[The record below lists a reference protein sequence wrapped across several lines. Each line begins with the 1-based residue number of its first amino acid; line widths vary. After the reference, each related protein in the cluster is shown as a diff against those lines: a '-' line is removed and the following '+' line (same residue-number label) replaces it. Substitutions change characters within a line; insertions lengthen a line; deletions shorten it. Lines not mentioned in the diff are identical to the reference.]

1 MRRLGPS
8 DQGPENRPCAA
19 HIGHKKSKTAS
30 NKSRRRMMASWHLAE
45 AGHASTCVM
54 KVASVKS
61 RRKAKESDLG
71 GGWTLIDIGESHLE
85 GFVSLVLKTRHRHP
99 KIVFLFGPQ
108 N

>member
-1 MRRLGPS
+1 MIRLGLKNQEAN
-8 DQGPENRPCAA
+8 DGAWAA

-61 RRKAKESDLG
+61 RRKAKESTMAEVGHVL
-71 GGWTLIDIGESHLE
+71 TLVSHVVI
-85 GFVSLVLKTRHRHP
+85 GFVLDN
-99 KIVFLFGPQ
+99 GQ
-108 N
+108 

>member
-19 HIGHKKSKTAS
+19 HIGHKKSKTVS

-45 AGHASTCVM
+45 SGHASTCVM

-61 RRKAKESDLG
+61 RRKAKESTMAEVGHVL
-71 GGWTLIDIGESHLE
+71 TLVSHVVI
-85 GFVSLVLKTRHRHP
+85 GFVLDN
-99 KIVFLFGPQ
+99 G
-108 N
+108 